1 MGKKSVKENKNVYQA
16 ARETAG
22 LTRAKSAEIMDCVT
36 ESRIEKI
43 ESEKILPQPEDVVAM
58 AAAYKNPSLMN
69 HYCAKE
75 CPIGKESVQELKF
88 NSLESIILE
97 LLSGITTVSRSRD
110 RLIEITKDGRIDA
123 YELPEFTKMQN
134 ELGSL
139 SNAINSLNLWVNEMA
154 AKGIIS
160 KETLELCKKSL
171 NTSSPEMLQ

>member
-1 MGKKSVKENKNVYQA
+1 MGKKSVKENKNIYQE
-16 ARETAG
+16 AREAAD
-22 LTRAKSAEIMDCVT
+22 LTRAKAAEVMDCVS

-58 AAAYKNPSLMN
+58 AAAYKVPSLTN

-75 CPIGKESVQELKF
+75 CPIGKSTVQELKLG
-88 NSLESIILE
+88 SLESIILE
-97 LLSGITTVSRSRD
+97 LLSGINTVSRSRD
-110 RLIEITKDGRIDA
+110 RLIDITKDGKIDS

-139 SNAINSLNLWVNEMA
+139 SNTINSLNLWVNDMV

-160 KETLELCKKSL
+160 KETIDLCQKAIKERQEVSL
-171 NTSSPEMLQ
+171 